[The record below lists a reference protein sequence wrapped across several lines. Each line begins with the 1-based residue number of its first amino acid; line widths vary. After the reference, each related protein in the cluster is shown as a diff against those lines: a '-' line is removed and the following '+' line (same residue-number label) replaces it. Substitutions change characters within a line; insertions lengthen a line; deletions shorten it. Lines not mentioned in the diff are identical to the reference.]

1 MRRFWNWLTPEP
13 HNDNPDAG
21 SVRVLRISGTIA
33 EESWFDDDITP
44 SIFASELNA
53 ESGPV
58 TVWLNSPGGDVV
70 AAAQI
75 YNMLIDYPGT
85 VTVNIDGI
93 AASAASVIAMAATK
107 VAMSPVSMF
116 MIHNPATMA
125 VGDKDELARAMSMLD
140 SVKESILNAYQE
152 KTGLSRAKL
161 SKLMDQE
168 TWMDARAAIDMG
180 FADELLTNQRDPMFV
195 IEPGEEPDGDEPD
208 EVESPDGSGEDEVD
222 SPDEPDEDEEDEDP
236 KHQVF
241 PPKKNERLGVV
252 FSRRAAE
259 QKLVA
264 HLTATSPPRPVRPP
278 RPSVTPA
285 VPVGRRVLDLYA
297 ELANQPH

>member
-13 HNDNPDAG
+13 RNTDPDAG

-44 SIFASELNA
+44 AIFANELNA
-53 ESGPV
+53 GSGPV
-58 TVWLNSPGGDVV
+58 TIWLNSPGGDVV

-107 VAMSPVSMF
+107 VAMSPVSML

-125 VGDKDELARAMSMLD
+125 VGDKDELARAMNMLD

-152 KTGLSRAKL
+152 KTNLSRAKL
-161 SKLMDQE
+161 SKLMDAE

-180 FADELLTNQRDPMFV
+180 FADELLTGERNPMFAV
-195 IEPGEEPDGDEPD
+195 SPEKPNDDLDDDED
-208 EVESPDGSGEDEVD
+208 KVD
-222 SPDEPDEDEEDEDP
+222 SPDEPDDDEKRLP
-236 KHQVF
+236 F
-241 PPKKNERLGVV
+241 PPKNAGLGTV

-264 HLTATSPPRPVRPP
+264 HLTATSPPKPMRPP
-278 RPSVTPA
+278 HLTTTPA
-285 VPVGRRVLDLYA
+285 APLGRRVCDLYA

>member
-13 HNDNPDAG
+13 STDPDADA
-21 SVRVLRISGTIA
+21 VRVLRISGTIA

-44 SIFASELNA
+44 AIFAAELNA
-53 ESGPV
+53 GSGPV
-58 TVWLNSPGGDVV
+58 TIWLNSPGGDVV

-75 YNMLIDYPGT
+75 YNMLIDYPGE

-93 AASAASVIAMAATK
+93 AASAASVIAMAAST
-107 VAMSPVSMF
+107 VAMSPVSML

-125 VGDKDELARAMSMLD
+125 VGDKDELARAMSMLE
-140 SVKESILNAYQE
+140 SVKDSIINAYQL

-161 SKLMDQE
+161 SKLMDAE

-180 FADELLTNQRDPMFV
+180 FADELLT
-195 IEPGEEPDGDEPD
+195 GERNPAFNDKPDESDDDDED
-208 EVESPDGSGEDEVD
+208 EVE
-222 SPDEPDEDEEDEDP
+222 SPDEPDEDDEDEDP
-236 KHQVF
+236 KRQVF
-241 PPKKNERLGVV
+241 PPKNAGLGTV

-264 HLTATSPPRPVRPP
+264 HLTATSPPKPVRPS
-278 RPSVTPA
+278 RPTVTPA
-285 VPVGRRVLDLYA
+285 VPAGRRVLDLYA

>member
-13 HNDNPDAG
+13 HNTDPDAS

-44 SIFASELNA
+44 GIFAQELNA
-53 ESGPV
+53 GSGPV
-58 TVWLNSPGGDVV
+58 TIWLNSPGGDVV

-75 YNMLIDYPGT
+75 YNMLIDYPGE
-85 VTVNIDGI
+85 VTVNVDGI
-93 AASAASVIAMAATK
+93 AASAASVIAMAAST
-107 VAMSPVSMF
+107 VAMSPVSML

-125 VGDKDELARAMSMLD
+125 VGDKDELARAMSMLE
-140 SVKESILNAYQE
+140 SVKDSIINAYQL

-161 SKLMDQE
+161 SKLMDAE

-180 FADELLTNQRDPMFV
+180 FADELLT
-195 IEPGEEPDGDEPD
+195 GERNPAFNDKPD
-208 EVESPDGSGEDEVD
+208 ESDDDDEDED
-222 SPDEPDEDEEDEDP
+222 ESPDEPDEDDEDEDP
-236 KHQVF
+236 KRQVF
-241 PPKKNERLGVV
+241 PPKNAGLSTV

-264 HLTATSPPRPVRPP
+264 YLTATSPPKPVRPP
-278 RPSVTPA
+278 RPTVTPA
-285 VPVGRRVLDLYA
+285 VPVGRRVCDLYA
-297 ELANQPH
+297 ELINQPH

>member
-13 HNDNPDAG
+13 HNTGPDADA
-21 SVRVLRISGTIA
+21 VRVLRISGTIA

-44 SIFASELNA
+44 SIFAAELNA
-53 ESGPV
+53 GSGPV
-58 TVWLNSPGGDVV
+58 TIWLNSPGGDVV
-70 AAAQI
+70 ASAQI

-107 VAMSPVSMF
+107 VAMSPVSML

-140 SVKESILNAYQE
+140 SVKESILNAYQD
-152 KTGLSRAKL
+152 KTGMSRAKL
-161 SKLMDQE
+161 SKLMDAE

-180 FADELLTNQRDPMFV
+180 FADELLTGERNPMFAV
-195 IEPGEEPDGDEPD
+195 SPEKPDDD
-208 EVESPDGSGEDEVD
+208 LDDDEDEAD
-222 SPDEPDEDEEDEDP
+222 SPDEPDDDEKRLP
-236 KHQVF
+236 F
-241 PPKKNERLGVV
+241 PLTKNERLGVV
-252 FSRRAAE
+252 FSRRASE

-264 HLTATSPPRPVRPP
+264 HLTATSPPKPVRPP
-278 RPSVTPA
+278 RATIQPA
-285 VPVGRRVLDLYA
+285 APLGRRVCDLYA
-297 ELANQPH
+297 ELINQPH

>member
-13 HNDNPDAG
+13 STDPDADA
-21 SVRVLRISGTIA
+21 VRVLRISGTIA
-33 EESWFDDDITP
+33 EESWFDDDVTP
-44 SIFASELNA
+44 GIFASELNA
-53 ESGPV
+53 GSGPV
-58 TVWLNSPGGDVV
+58 TIWLNSPGGDVV

-93 AASAASVIAMAATK
+93 AASAASVIAMAATE
-107 VAMSPVSMF
+107 VAMSPVSML

-152 KTGLSRAKL
+152 KTNLSRAKL
-161 SKLMDQE
+161 SKLMDAE

-180 FADELLTNQRDPMFV
+180 FADELLTNQRDPMFA
-195 IEPGEEPDGDEPD
+195 IEPNDEPD
-208 EVESPDGSGEDEVD
+208 DDEDEAE
-222 SPDEPDEDEEDEDP
+222 SPDEPDEDDEKRP
-236 KHQVF
+236 PF
-241 PPKKNERLGVV
+241 PPKNAGLGTV
-252 FSRRAAE
+252 FSRRASE

-264 HLTATSPPRPVRPP
+264 HLTATSPPSSSKSVRPP
-278 RPSVTPA
+278 RPTTTPA
-285 VPVGRRVLDLYA
+285 APLGRRVCDLYA
-297 ELANQPH
+297 ELVNQPH